1 MGRRIGVLNYKGG
14 TGKTTTVVNLGAA
27 LANRGARVL
36 CIDLD
41 SQGSLATCLGLRYQ
55 YTVAHLLLGQVGP
68 EACVVQA
75 RENLDVIPSDSSLI
89 QVEGAMWRMNDNR
102 LARRMLI
109 KGLRGLDSLYDFIL
123 LDFSPSASI
132 VSDGGL
138 RYAQELVVPVSTSYL
153 ALIGTRQVIE
163 TLKHVGQIP
172 GHGVRFYLVLP
183 TFYNNR
189 QRQDREI
196 LGILRQHFGDR
207 VARPVRASVRLTEA
221 PSHHKTIFEYAPRS
235 SGAADYSRLAERVLQ
250 DG

>member
-14 TGKTTTVVNLGAA
+14 TGKTTTVVNLAAA
-27 LANRGARVL
+27 LALSGVRVL

-41 SQGSLATCLGLRYQ
+41 AQGSLATCLGVE
-55 YTVAHLLLGQVGP
+55 YTHTLAHLLLGQVGP

-75 RENLDVIPSDSSLI
+75 RDNLDVIASDSSLI

-102 LARRMLI
+102 LARQMLNR
-109 KGLRGLDSLYDFIL
+109 GLRGLDRMYDFVL

-138 RYAQELVVPVSTSYL
+138 RYAEELIVPVSTSYL

-163 TLKHVGQIP
+163 TLKHVGRIP
-172 GHGVRFYLVLP
+172 GHNVRFYLVLP
-183 TFYNNR
+183 TFFNR
-189 QRQDREI
+189 GQRQDREI
-196 LGILRQHFGDR
+196 LSILRQHFGDR
-207 VARPVRASVRLTEA
+207 VAEPIRSSVRLTEA
-221 PSHHKTIFEYAPRS
+221 PSHRETIFEYAPRGRGS
-235 SGAADYSRLAERVLQ
+235 SDYMRLADRVLA